1 MNSAQYQM
9 MQVVQKIPI
18 FKGLEVKEAFQ
29 LLKVSHSAIFKP
41 GETIYKTG
49 DPSNEMLVLLKG
61 ELKVT
66 GPSGEVFATLGAG
79 SATGEM
85 GLFTGH
91 PRSANIV
98 AVERSAG
105 LTLRKV
111 ELIVLMRN
119 NREMHVKLL
128 NNVIRLLS
136 ERLAEAN
143 KLNQEL
149 RQKKERVSGADE
161 ADEAE
166 EEYEE
171 EEKYPEDEE
180 EEEDEGEGEDLE

>member
-1 MNSAQYQM
+1 MNSAQYQI
-9 MQVVQKIPI
+9 MQVVQKIPV
-18 FKGLEVKEAFQ
+18 FKGLEVKEAFR

-49 DPSNEMLVLLKG
+49 DPGNEMLVLLKG

-98 AVERSAG
+98 AVERSVG
-105 LTLRKV
+105 LTLRKA

-149 RQKKERVSGADE
+149 MQKKERVSGADE
-161 ADEAE
+161 GEEEEE

-171 EEKYPEDEE
+171 EEKYPENGDE
-180 EEEDEGEGEDLE
+180 DEGEDLE